1 MDDVKTNADKIKQL
15 IGQIED
21 LVNELEDSAIEKANG
36 KANYSKAIGLTL
48 LKLKNGVTTSFEGQD
63 IKGITAGERLKIAEA
78 ICYKEEFDKD
88 ASENLYKALIT
99 KIDARKAQLNGYQSI
114 NKVLQ

>member
-1 MDDVKTNADKIKQL
+1 MDDIRTNAIKIEKT
-15 IGQIED
+15 INQIEG
-21 LVNELEDSAIEKANG
+21 LVDELEESAIEKANG
-36 KANYSKAIGLTL
+36 KANYSKAIGLMI
-48 LKLKNGVTTSFEGQD
+48 LKLKNGVITNFEGQE

-88 ASENLYKALIT
+88 SSENLYKAIIV
-99 KIDARKAQLNGYQSI
+99 KIEARKAQLNGYQSI